1 MNNAIEIK
9 GLDVA
14 LCGFK
19 LMNINMEIPKG
30 VVVGLIGKNGA
41 GKTTLIKTLTDVYL
55 PEKGT
60 ISYDGRNMY
69 ENAVEIKQ
77 SLGIVYDDMYYPSS
91 FKAKKIVKMIAPL
104 YPDFDM
110 DKWHE
115 LMKKFGLDE
124 KKRPIEYSKGMQ
136 MKFMLAMVLARNPK
150 ILILDE
156 PTAGMDPAARAEL
169 MELLQEYMMNDENT
183 ILFSTHIT
191 SDLDKIADYIAVMSD
206 GELVVMEE
214 KDRLLSE
221 YALVQISK
229 EAMTN
234 ELREKL
240 VGLKENAFGYIGL
253 TANRDS
259 ITESDNVKLKRP
271 TVEDLIV
278 YGEKY
283 E

>member
-19 LMNINMEIPKG
+19 LKNINMEIPKG

-77 SLGIVYDDMYYPSS
+77 SLGIVYDDMYYPSG
-91 FKAKKIVKMIAPL
+91 FKAKKVVKMIAPL

-110 DKWHE
+110 DKWHK
-115 LMKKFGLDE
+115 LMMKFGLDE

-259 ITESDNVKLKRP
+259 ITESNNVKLKRP

>member
-19 LMNINMEIPKG
+19 LKNINMEIPKG

-259 ITESDNVKLKRP
+259 ITESNNVKLKRP

>member
-19 LMNINMEIPKG
+19 LKNINMEIPKG

-206 GELVVMEE
+206 GELVVREE

-221 YALVQISK
+221 YALVHISK

>member
-19 LMNINMEIPKG
+19 LKNINMEIPKG

-259 ITESDNVKLKRP
+259 ITERDNVKLKRP

>member
-19 LMNINMEIPKG
+19 LKNINMEIQKG

-77 SLGIVYDDMYYPSS
+77 SLGIVYDDMYYPSG
-91 FKAKKIVKMIAPL
+91 FKAKKVVKMIAPL

-110 DKWHE
+110 DRWHK

-156 PTAGMDPAARAEL
+156 PAAGIDPKGRKEILETVKRMHDETGITVIMVSHSMEDVANYADRIFVMDRGRLVMQGTPDEIFAKPKEL
-169 MELLQEYMMNDENT
+169 EKIGLSVPESRRIMELL
-183 ILFSTHIT
+183 
-191 SDLDKIADYIAVMSD
+191 A
-206 GELVVMEE
+206 E
-214 KDRLLSE
+214 KFDVS
-221 YALVQISK
+221 Q
-229 EAMTN
+229 
-234 ELREKL
+234 
-240 VGLKENAFGYIGL
+240 NAY
-253 TANRDS
+253 
-259 ITESDNVKLKRP
+259 
-271 TVEDLIV
+271 TVEDAVEEIYKLL
-278 YGEKY
+278 KNS
-283 E
+283 

>member
-19 LMNINMEIPKG
+19 LKNINMEIPKG

>member
-19 LMNINMEIPKG
+19 LKNINMEIPKG

-259 ITESDNVKLKRP
+259 IAESDNVKLKRP

>member
-14 LCGFK
+14 LKGFK
-19 LMNINMEIPKG
+19 LKDINLEIPKG

-60 ISYDGRNMY
+60 IIYDGLMMS

-77 SLGIVYDDMYYPSS
+77 KLGIVYDDMYYPGN
-91 FKAKKIVKMIAPL
+91 FKSKKIVKMIAPL

-124 KKRPIEYSKGMQ
+124 NKRPIEYSKGMQ
-136 MKFMLAMVLARNPK
+136 MKFMLAMVLSREPK

-156 PTAGMDPAARAEL
+156 PTAGMDPAARAEFL
-169 MELLQEYMMNDENT
+169 ELLQNYMMDDENT
-183 ILFSTHIT
+183 IIFSTHIT
-191 SDLDKIADYIAVMSD
+191 SDLDKIADYIAVLAD

-214 KDRLLSE
+214 KDKLLSE
-221 YALVQISK
+221 YAIVQVGK
-229 EAMTN
+229 AAMTA
-234 ELREKL
+234 EIRENL
-240 VGLKENAFGYIGL
+240 IGIKEKTFGYIGL
-253 TANRDS
+253 TKNRDS
-259 ITESDNVKLKRP
+259 ICENENIQLKRP

-278 YGEKY
+278 YGE
-283 E
+283 